1 MTLLEL
7 LQAESVDE
15 FNAKRG
21 QRVTLD
27 LFAADL
33 AGLSLAG
40 VDLSNANLEKAD
52 LSGCDLSGANLSRA
66 NLCGADLTG
75 ANLAGCVA
83 IRARLREAYL
93 GQAKLM
99 DAEFAGADL
108 SEADLSD
115 VDATNGRFAG
125 ARLKEA
131 VLANAILV
139 GADLN
144 EARLANADL
153 RGADLTGAKLAQAE
167 LSRVNASGAKLE
179 GADLKGAR
187 LAGAAL
193 RTCHLAR
200 ADLSGAD
207 LSGADLTG
215 SDLTGANLERADL
228 FEVQSEEGTF
238 AGARLPAGFA
248 AGGEAAA
255 SAPVPLH
262 FDEPAVAVS
271 GNRVAALW
279 ENPEEEDTL
288 RLRAVV
294 HELGTT
300 FDGTSHPLA
309 VAVDQVIARMVV
321 PVGAGAFACVL
332 FVDRPA
338 GVEMIVMDL
347 DAAAGFG
354 APRSIRLGYT
364 PVVKPVLVPDEETF
378 LIFGIGRQGALSVHR
393 LEESGLT
400 ERMRAP
406 AHTYRGFCGR
416 MDPVLLGKGG
426 TVAAVRA
433 DGIGK
438 LLTAPAGYPGRVTAA
453 AYRAD
458 GEQIALAWTV
468 KGERGFRF
476 QVLGVDTEPVR
487 VDTVAEVGALDL
499 LAVDDRW
506 LALYTREGDRTSAM
520 AAWLPGGK
528 PFPVYAGDV
537 EDARFALG
545 VPGRKPVAALVTDD
559 EALALVEIGAD
570 TARVLGKLGG

>member
-33 AGLSLAG
+33 AGLNLAG

-52 LSGCDLSGANLSRA
+52 LSGSDLSGANLARA
-66 NLCGADLTG
+66 NLSGADLTG
-75 ANLAGCVA
+75 ANLTGCVA
-83 IRARLREAYL
+83 IRARMREAYL
-93 GQAKLM
+93 GQAKLV
-99 DAEFAGADL
+99 DGEFAGADL
-108 SEADLSD
+108 SEADLSE

-131 VLANAILV
+131 VLANAVLV

-153 RGADLTGAKLAQAE
+153 RGANLTGAKLAQAE
-167 LSRVNASGAKLE
+167 LSRVNASGAKME

-187 LAGAAL
+187 FAGAAL
-193 RTCHLAR
+193 RNCHLAR

-228 FEVQSEEGTF
+228 FEVQSDEGTF
-238 AGARLPAGFA
+238 AGAKLPAGFA
-248 AGGEAAA
+248 ATGDAAP

-271 GNRVAALW
+271 GDRVAALW

-294 HELGTT
+294 HTLGKA
-300 FDGTSHPLA
+300 FDGASHPLA
-309 VAVDQVIARMVV
+309 IAADQVIARMAV
-321 PVGAGAFACVL
+321 PVAKGFACVL

-338 GVEMIVMDL
+338 GVEMVVMDL
-347 DAAAGFG
+347 DPATGFG
-354 APRSIRLGYT
+354 PPRSIRLGYT
-364 PVVKPVLVPDEETF
+364 PVVKPVIVPEDDTF
-378 LIFGIGRQGALSVHR
+378 LVFGIGRQGALSVHR
-393 LEESGLT
+393 LEEAGLT
-400 ERMRAP
+400 ELMRAP

-458 GEQIALAWTV
+458 GEQVALAWSV

-476 QVLGVDTEPVR
+476 QVLGVDTESVR

-506 LALYTREGDRTSAM
+506 LALYTREADRTSAM
-520 AAWLPGGK
+520 AVWLPGGK
-528 PFPVYAGDV
+528 PFPVFAGDV

-545 VPGRKPVAALVTDD
+545 LPGRRPVAALVTDD